1 MGLASKLAAAQG
13 GAVAVANYSQQQ
25 QQAGPG
31 APPPGGQQAGGY
43 PGKPSYQAYPG
54 GAAMAASGASAPYPS
69 ALQPGYPPQQGHQS
83 PAPGYSRPPPPPP
96 SHSPYAQAGAP
107 YQQNPYSQPPTPY
120 GQPPRPQTQSP
131 YPGQQPPY
139 GQGPPGGYGYG
150 GPPPGPP
157 PQQGGYGQPPPGQYG
172 APPPGP
178 PPGQQYGGG
187 PPPMGGAGPGDVQ
200 GYQRQLEQA
209 VQEKGLA
216 AFYGPG
222 TPGAQKLP
230 GITAHAAQQ
239 VDRLCGAWRIQ
250 REIATDIVRL
260 ALYDVVIFIDDSGSM
275 SFEENGE
282 RIKDLQLIL
291 QRVAFAA
298 TLFDQDGI
306 ELRFM
311 NDDSIPPNMISGIRT
326 EQQIEQIMQ
335 NKRYKGLT
343 PFGTELRKKVID
355 PILVQKL
362 RSGMEKPLLIIS
374 ITDGQPAG
382 ESANALMDTVRYAVD
397 EARRSRYGQGAVA
410 FQFAQ
415 VGNDQKAT
423 EFLAKLDNDPMVGRE
438 VDCTSNYENESAEMA
453 RAQPPVDLTPDL
465 WMIKLILGAIDPS
478 YDTKDEKANM
488 APGAGMPPPQHG
500 GYGGPPPGQYG
511 APPPG
516 PPPGQYGG
524 PPPGQYGGPPPGQYG
539 GPPPGQY
546 GAPPPGQYGQ
556 GPPGGYNRP
565 PPGPP
570 GQGAYGAPPPG
581 PPRY

>member
-1 MGLASKLAAAQG
+1 
-13 GAVAVANYSQQQ
+13 
-25 QQAGPG
+25 
-31 APPPGGQQAGGY
+31 
-43 PGKPSYQAYPG
+43 
-54 GAAMAASGASAPYPS
+54 
-69 ALQPGYPPQQGHQS
+69 
-83 PAPGYSRPPPPPP
+83 
-96 SHSPYAQAGAP
+96 
-107 YQQNPYSQPPTPY
+107 
-120 GQPPRPQTQSP
+120 
-131 YPGQQPPY
+131 
-139 GQGPPGGYGYG
+139 
-150 GPPPGPP
+150 
-157 PQQGGYGQPPPGQYG
+157 
-172 APPPGP
+172 
-178 PPGQQYGGG
+178 
-187 PPPMGGAGPGDVQ
+187 MGGAGPGDIQ

-230 GITAHAAQQ
+230 GIAAHAAQQ

-511 APPPG
+511 G

-546 GAPPPGQYGQ
+546 GGPPPGQYGQ

-570 GQGAYGAPPPG
+570 GQGGYGAPPPG